1 MSAISLSQYLSIR
14 KNSLFATELIRAL
27 SEKYGFDC
35 ADAMNYL
42 NVNECKKVGKKV
54 SKKVEKKTKSL
65 VPKILL
71 PFCGVVNSSWC
82 EGVRS
87 NHNLFIQC
95 TNERSGDL
103 YCKTCE
109 KQACA
114 NSTGKPTY
122 GNINDRRLSDVTINK
137 KRVSH
142 YGNVMEIL
150 KISRDEAVLEASRF
164 GWTIPEEQFAV
175 KKIARG
181 RAKKLVD
188 LNEKKCEKV
197 SCGRGRG
204 RPKSS
209 KKTVNSS
216 AVNDLIGELVKKAKS
231 RVEFD
236 DESNSEVDEVTSLS
250 GNGCVVEQLGS
261 EVLCE
266 VVSESVV
273 EVSYEVADDALS
285 EVSVAELPASIS
297 EPVTFAE
304 VVTEKSKSSKV
315 SKAELKAEKVAAKAQ
330 LKAEKAA
337 AKALK
342 KSQEKSQK
350 KSVSKESKQKDTSVS
365 VVASSVAEVVTEKS
379 KSSKDA
385 KAQLK
390 AEKVAA
396 KALKKSSKESK
407 ADAKAQLKAEKA
419 SAKAE
424 KAAAKAEKAAAK
436 ALKKSSKECTKVQK
450 KSVSKEAKK
459 KDMSDVCVEE
469 VSDVASEKSQEVSSS
484 NSVDDSAEESTE
496 ESADDSADD
505 SVEEAEEEAEE
516 EVSAVV
522 AEKSQMV
529 SRSIS
534 KEVSEEEEDEEVEV
548 EVSKWEHKGK
558 KYLKSSKHKVY
569 DIKTQEA
576 IGIWNE
582 EEDTIEEISEE
593 EDDDDDDSD

>member
-54 SKKVEKKTKSL
+54 SKKVEKKTKSM
-65 VPKILL
+65 VPKLLL

-109 KQACA
+109 KQAYA

-209 KKTVNSS
+209 KKTINSS
-216 AVNDLIGELVKKAKS
+216 SANDLIGELVKKAKS
-231 RVEFD
+231 RIEFD

-250 GNGCVVEQLGS
+250 GNGCVVEQLSS

-266 VVSESVV
+266 VVAESVV

-304 VVTEKSKSSKV
+304 VVTERSKSSKV
-315 SKAELKAEKVAAKAQ
+315 SKAELKAEKVAAKSQ
-330 LKAEKAA
+330 LKAEKVA

-342 KSQEKSQK
+342 KSQEKSQN

-385 KAQLK
+385 KSQLK

-407 ADAKAQLKAEKA
+407 TEAKAQL
-419 SAKAE
+419 KAE

-469 VSDVASEKSQEVSSS
+469 ESDVASEKSQEVSSS
-484 NSVDDSAEESTE
+484 NSEDDSEEEVSDVAREKSQEVSSSNSEE
-496 ESADDSADD
+496 ESAEDS
-505 SVEEAEEEAEE
+505 EE

-534 KEVSEEEEDEEVEV
+534 KEVSEEEDEEEEEEVEV
-548 EVSKWEHKGK
+548 SRWEHKGK

>member
-35 ADAMNYL
+35 AAAMNYL

-54 SKKVEKKTKSL
+54 SKKVEKKTKSM
-65 VPKILL
+65 VPKLLL

-142 YGNVMEIL
+142 YGNVMEIQ
-150 KISRDEAVLEASRF
+150 KISRDDAILEASRF

-209 KKTVNSS
+209 KKTINSS
-216 AVNDLIGELVKKAKS
+216 AANDLIGELVKNAKS
-231 RVEFD
+231 RIEFD
-236 DESNSEVDEVTSLS
+236 DESSSEVDEVTSLS
-250 GNGCVVEQLGS
+250 GNGCVVEQLCS
-261 EVLCE
+261 DVLCE
-266 VVSESVV
+266 VVAESVV

-315 SKAELKAEKVAAKAQ
+315 SKAELKAEKVAAKSQ
-330 LKAEKAA
+330 LKAEKVA

-342 KSQEKSQK
+342 KSQEKSQN

-390 AEKVAA
+390 AEKASA

-407 ADAKAQLKAEKA
+407 ADAKAQLNAEKA

-424 KAAAKAEKAAAK
+424 KASAK

-450 KSVSKEAKK
+450 KSVTKEPKK

-484 NSVDDSAEESTE
+484 NSEDDSEEEVSDVAREKSQEVSSSNSEEES
-496 ESADDSADD
+496 
-505 SVEEAEEEAEE
+505 EE
-516 EVSAVV
+516 EVSADV
-522 AEKSQMV
+522 AEKSQAV

-534 KEVSEEEEDEEVEV
+534 KEVSEEEEEEEEEEV

>member
-35 ADAMNYL
+35 AAAMNYL

-54 SKKVEKKTKSL
+54 GKKVENKIKSL

-71 PFCGVVNSSWC
+71 PFCGVVNASWC

-150 KISRDEAVLEASRF
+150 KISRDDAVLEASRF

-204 RPKSS
+204 RPKSD

-216 AVNDLIGELVKKAKS
+216 AANDLIGELVKKAKS
-231 RVEFD
+231 RIEFD

-250 GNGCVVEQLGS
+250 GNGCVVEQLCS
-261 EVLCE
+261 DVLCE
-266 VVSESVV
+266 VVAESVV

-315 SKAELKAEKVAAKAQ
+315 SKAELKAEKVAAKA
-330 LKAEKAA
+330 
-337 AKALK
+337 LK
-342 KSQEKSQK
+342 KSQEKSQN

-390 AEKVAA
+390 AEKASA

-407 ADAKAQLKAEKA
+407 ADAKAQLNAEKASAKAEKA

-424 KAAAKAEKAAAK
+424 KASAK

-459 KDMSDVCVEE
+459 KDTSGVCVEE
-469 VSDVASEKSQEVSSS
+469 SDVASEKSQEVSSS
-484 NSVDDSAEESTE
+484 NSVDDSV
-496 ESADDSADD
+496 DDSKEDSVDD
-505 SVEEAEEEAEE
+505 SKEDSVDDSKE

-522 AEKSQMV
+522 AEKSQVV
-529 SRSIS
+529 STSIS
-534 KEVSEEEEDEEVEV
+534 KEVSEEEEEEEVEV

-569 DIKTQEA
+569 NIKTQEV

-593 EDDDDDDSD
+593 EDEDSD

>member
-1 MSAISLSQYLSIR
+1 MSAISLSQFLSIR
-14 KNSLFATELIRAL
+14 KNSLFASELIRAL
-27 SEKYGFDC
+27 SEKYDFDYV
-35 ADAMNYL
+35 DAMNYL

-54 SKKVEKKTKSL
+54 EKKIKSL
-65 VPKILL
+65 VPKLLL
-71 PFCGVVNSSWC
+71 PFCGVVNASWC

-95 TNERSGDL
+95 TNERSGEL

-142 YGNVMEIL
+142 YGNVMECL

-181 RAKKLVD
+181 RAKKSVD

-216 AVNDLIGELVKKAKS
+216 AANDLIGELVKKAKS
-231 RVEFD
+231 RIEFD

-250 GNGCVVEQLGS
+250 VNGCVVEQLGS

-266 VVSESVV
+266 VVAESVV
-273 EVSYEVADDALS
+273 EVSYEVADDVLS

-297 EPVTFAE
+297 EPVTVAE

-330 LKAEKAA
+330 L
-337 AKALK
+337 
-342 KSQEKSQK
+342 
-350 KSVSKESKQKDTSVS
+350 
-365 VVASSVAEVVTEKS
+365 
-379 KSSKDA
+379 
-385 KAQLK
+385 
-390 AEKVAA
+390 
-396 KALKKSSKESK
+396 
-407 ADAKAQLKAEKA
+407 
-419 SAKAE
+419 KAE

-484 NSVDDSAEESTE
+484 NSVEDSVEESAEESAE
-496 ESADDSADD
+496 ES
-505 SVEEAEEEAEE
+505 EEESEE
-516 EVSAVV
+516 EVSVVV
-522 AEKSQMV
+522 AEKSQVV
-529 SRSIS
+529 STSIS
-534 KEVSEEEEDEEVEV
+534 KEVSEEEEEEEVEV

-558 KYLKSSKHKVY
+558 NYLKSSKHKVY
-569 DIKTQEA
+569 DIKTQDA

-593 EDDDDDDSD
+593 EDEDSD